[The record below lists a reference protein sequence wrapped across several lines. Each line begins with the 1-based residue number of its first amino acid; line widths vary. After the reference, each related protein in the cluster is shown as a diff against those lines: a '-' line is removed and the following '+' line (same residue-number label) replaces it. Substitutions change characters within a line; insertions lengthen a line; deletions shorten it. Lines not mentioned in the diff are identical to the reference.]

1 MSRSPL
7 SLDLKARSE
16 TRHCRKRKRTNAI
29 APTGRA
35 VISHLLRI
43 DHDMPDLGIG
53 ESDESRM
60 RFPKLSLADAIEA
73 LTLDAYGER
82 LNFEHA

>member
-1 MSRSPL
+1 
-7 SLDLKARSE
+7 
-16 TRHCRKRKRTNAI
+16 
-29 APTGRA
+29 
-35 VISHLLRI
+35 
-43 DHDMPDLGIG
+43 MPDLGIG

-73 LTLDAYGER
+73 FTLDAYGER